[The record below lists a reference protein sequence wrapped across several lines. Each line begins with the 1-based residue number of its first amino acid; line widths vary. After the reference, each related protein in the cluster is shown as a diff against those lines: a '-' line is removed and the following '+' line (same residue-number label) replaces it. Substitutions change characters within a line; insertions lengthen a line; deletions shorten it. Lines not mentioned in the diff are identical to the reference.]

1 MAYQSDVHRITRAL
15 NWIGAGALGCGLT
28 VVVWALWWT
37 RGVDDFRTAVIVAA
51 LGFGL
56 PSLVA
61 LTLAWLLDPLLD
73 AEQAVIAAPGSG
85 SAGGGQAPHLRFG
98 FYDWPA
104 IFRYLAAV
112 AAVGLSAG
120 LRIWLHPV
128 LGDSVPY
135 ITFFLGVALAAWIG
149 GFGPSALAVA
159 LSIAIAWHW
168 TLQGSS
174 DLPPYQLA
182 HVVSI
187 GVFAATALA
196 IGVITAAMRAT
207 AAEAERLSA
216 VTQVRNAE
224 LQSIEAELRLE
235 RDRIKVTLD
244 AIDDAVITTDIDG
257 GVTFLNP
264 SAERLTGWRLR
275 DAEGV
280 PLSKVMELVDE
291 KSRAK
296 VALPIVR
303 RRPDAARALQS
314 IMLIDR
320 NGKQHPIEDS
330 AAPIINGEGD
340 QIGHVVVF
348 RDVTR
353 ARRAQAALAESD
365 DRLRIAADSAPVL
378 IWMSDSTKACDYFNR
393 QWLEFTGRT
402 MQQELGDG
410 WTEGV
415 HPDDLQRFLAPYK
428 AAFDARQPFKM
439 ELRLRRF
446 DGEYRWVLEDAVP
459 RFAPNGT
466 FVGYI
471 GVCIDITHL
480 KSAHALSSLSA
491 E

>member
-1 MAYQSDVHRITRAL
+1 MAYQSDVQRITRAL
-15 NWIGAGALGCGLT
+15 NWIGAGALGCGIT

-73 AEQAVIAAPGSG
+73 PERVGIAAPVSDADKG
-85 SAGGGQAPHLRFG
+85 PLRFG

-104 IFRYLAAV
+104 IFRYLAAIV
-112 AAVGLSAG
+112 AVGLSAG
-120 LRIWLHPV
+120 LRIWLHPL

-159 LSIAIAWHW
+159 LSIAIAWQW
-168 TLQGSS
+168 TLQGAGA
-174 DLPPYQLA
+174 LPPYQLGN
-182 HVVSI
+182 VVSI

-196 IGVITAAMRAT
+196 IGVITSAMRAT
-207 AAEAERLSA
+207 AVEAERLSA

-224 LQSIEAELRLE
+224 LQSIEAELRRE

-257 GVTFLNP
+257 CITFLNP
-264 SAERLTGWRLR
+264 SAERLTGWRLH
-275 DAEGV
+275 DAQGV

-296 VALPIVR
+296 VALPMIR

-330 AAPIINGEGD
+330 AAAIIGGEGD

-348 RDVTR
+348 RDLTR
-353 ARRAQAALAESD
+353 ARRAQAALQESE
-365 DRLRIAADSAPVL
+365 DRFRVAADSAPVL
-378 IWMSDSTKACDYFNR
+378 IWMSGSTKACDYFNR

-402 MQQELGDG
+402 MEQELGNG
-410 WTEGV
+410 WTTGV
-415 HPDDLQRFLAPYK
+415 HPDDLPHCLATYNG
-428 AAFDARQPFKM
+428 AFDARQPFKM
-439 ELRLRRF
+439 QYRLRRF
-446 DGEYRWVLEDAVP
+446 DGEYRWVLDDGVP
-459 RFAPNGT
+459 RFAPDGA
-466 FVGYI
+466 FIGYI
-471 GVCIDITHL
+471 GACMDITDQ
-480 KSAHALSSLSA
+480 KSVRTLSSLPT